1 MFIHPDGVKT
11 DISNLLS
18 IILHRL
24 KVTDSPV
31 VMAGNVFIFHF
42 SIFILTTKYAKL
54 FQSIQDFLQ
63 ELCVI
68 LKLRDFG

>member
-1 MFIHPDGVKT
+1 MIFFTTKDFKFF
-11 DISNLLS
+11 
-18 IILHRL
+18 R
-24 KVTDSPV
+24 KVLQS
-31 VMAGNVFIFHF
+31 FYFYF

-68 LKLRDFG
+68 LKLRDLRLVF